1 MGTKDTVDTFELN
14 VGHCGDYHR
23 PFKCL
28 LKAVEGMLWWP
39 PINRAVKVALFFIIA
54 LELLTT
60 NLVQDTKFLERTFL
74 NHDNYFATHGHAGG
88 GIVVNHVLNC
98 TSNDILPNGWCM
110 EEESQTPRYFLDTDN
125 SSNKE
130 NHAPAVSGDDDIVTI
145 QHYTHKGYEMC
156 LANKTIVFIG
166 DSRVRYQYMNLAHFL
181 MSPLSRFMRCDDN
194 PTCKKGLT
202 QPDKDC
208 YLIGDGRGGGGGCHG
223 KIGVRIVPIH
233 YHLLIWYIYLT
244 VIVTHH

>member
-1 MGTKDTVDTFELN
+1 
-14 VGHCGDYHR
+14 
-23 PFKCL
+23 
-28 LKAVEGMLWWP
+28 MLWWP

-60 NLVQDTKFLERTFL
+60 LFLSRTSFL
-74 NHDNYFATHGHAGG
+74 NHDNFATHGHAGVG
-88 GIVVNHVLNC
+88 GLVINHVLNC
-98 TSNDILPNGWCM
+98 TSNDILPLPNGWCL
-110 EEESQTPRYFLDTDN
+110 EEESQTPRYFLDSNTY
-125 SSNKE
+125 SSNKV
-130 NHAPAVSGDDDIVTI
+130 NHHTTALSGDSLSSSSSSSSSSPIVTI

-166 DSRVRYQYMNLAHFL
+166 DSRVRYQYMNLAYFL
-181 MSPLSRFMRCDDN
+181 MSSRFMRCDDH

-202 QPDKDC
+202 QPDKYC

-223 KIGVRIVPIH
+223 NIGVRIVPIH
-233 YHLLIWYIYLT
+233 YLILINYIYVT